1 MTDLHEIAQM
11 VRAREAAQARIRPH
25 LTWCDQR
32 NETYRPLLPHERYAL
47 WKRAQGQCK
56 PMEPGAVR
64 TRMQAC
70 LDAGKAFLAMS
81 KRPRVLNAI
90 VGRLRAVRLAKKV
103 EASNVVR
110 FERRKAA

>member
-1 MTDLHEIAQM
+1 MCDLIEAAQII
-11 VRAREAAQARIRPH
+11 REREAAEARIRPH

-32 NETYRPLLPHERYAL
+32 NETYRPLLPDERYAL

-64 TRMQAC
+64 RRMQAF

-90 VGRLRAVRLAKKV
+90 VGRLRAVRLAKRDV
-103 EASNVVR
+103 PTNVVPMR
-110 FERRKAA
+110 TRRAA